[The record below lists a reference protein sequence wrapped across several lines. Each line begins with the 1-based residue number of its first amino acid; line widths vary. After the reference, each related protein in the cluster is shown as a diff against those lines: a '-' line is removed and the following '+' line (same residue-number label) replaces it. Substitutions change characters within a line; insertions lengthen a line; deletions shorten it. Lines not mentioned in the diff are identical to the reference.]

1 MLEVKPKKA
10 KFSNLQCSFFPLEGE
25 CEAQLYLLFG
35 CESIFMRSAVYGHL
49 TSENPSTRMHDG
61 LRSFSNFGFQI
72 AQIKDK
78 KARDEIRKK
87 QSCGEKDKIA
97 KLSCDEL

>member
-1 MLEVKPKKA
+1 MLKVKLKKA

-25 CEAQLYLLFG
+25 CEAQLDLLFG
-35 CESIFMRSAVYGHL
+35 CESVFMRSAVYGHL
-49 TSENPSTRMHDG
+49 SSENPSTRMHDG
-61 LRSFSNFGFQI
+61 LRSFSNFRFQI
-72 AQIKDK
+72 VRIEDK

-87 QSCGEKDKIA
+87 KSCGEKDKIT